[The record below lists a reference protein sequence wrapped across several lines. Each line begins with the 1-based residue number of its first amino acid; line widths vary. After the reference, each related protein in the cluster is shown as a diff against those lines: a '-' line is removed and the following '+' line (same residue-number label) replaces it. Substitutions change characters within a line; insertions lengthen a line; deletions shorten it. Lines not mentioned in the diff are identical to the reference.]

1 MGWTDSMEAKV
12 FMDKKHL
19 EELRIQI
26 DKIDKELSFLLQK
39 RFNLVE
45 QIAEYKAQFNMD
57 VLDKSRENKVIEKV
71 LSKVENPNYSKAI
84 KLVYETIMDASKNYQ
99 HGRIKS
105 IENMPQKRYAVIG
118 RRLSHSLSP
127 KIHNIFFRKTGIAA
141 NYDQITLEP
150 EELPELLNK
159 LNDRGYKGINVTIPY
174 KTEIMESL
182 DYVSPIAERIGAVN
196 TVEIGEQFKGYNTD
210 YYGFGRAL
218 DYYGFKSRDQR
229 CAVLGSG
236 GSARAICAYLEDNG
250 ASEIAI
256 ISRKPADASLKF
268 PGYKTISINDYTSE
282 KFDLIVNCTPV
293 GMYPDQ
299 EVSPISKE
307 QLKGAA
313 YVMDLIYNPY
323 ETLLLKY
330 AKELVIPY
338 ANGLYMLV
346 SQAISAQ
353 EIWQGLSYEQDIV
366 NYVFDALEKELS

>member
-159 LNDRGYKGINVTIPY
+159 LNYRGYKGINVTIPY
-174 KTEIMESL
+174 KTEIMKSL

-268 PGYKTISINDYTSE
+268 SGYKTISINDYTSE

>member
-1 MGWTDSMEAKV
+1 
-12 FMDKKHL
+12 MDKKHL

-174 KTEIMESL
+174 KTEIMKSL

-282 KFDLIVNCTPV
+282 NFDLIVNCTPV

-307 QLKGAA
+307 QLKGAV

>member
-174 KTEIMESL
+174 KTEIMKSL
-182 DYVSPIAERIGAVN
+182 DYVSPIAERIGTVN

>member
-174 KTEIMESL
+174 KTEIMKSL

-282 KFDLIVNCTPV
+282 NFDLIVNCTPV

>member
-174 KTEIMESL
+174 KTEIMKSL